1 MRKLLGVPD
10 LKVPARQGGAAQPG
24 DVQGPVFHEPWQA
37 HAFAIVMNLY
47 QTGQYTWPDWDDYL
61 GHEIQSPDH
70 FSGSA
75 PQEPAPDDDDLTN
88 YNKFLAACEADG
100 ENYYHYWLA
109 GLEKMLHVKG
119 MVSNAELEARIA
131 AIAKVEA
138 NGPRF
143 QTGDRVKALDIEL
156 QGHSHLPNYI
166 RGTLGTVESDRGAK
180 VFPDNHDH
188 GHDGGHDH
196 SHDHGHDHA
205 HEKTDALQHVYTV
218 RFQATD
224 IWGADAD
231 ARQSLNFSLWDYQL
245 EAA

>member
-10 LKVPARQGGAAQPG
+10 LKMPARQGGAAQPG
-24 DVQGPVFHEPWQA
+24 DVQGPVFHEAWQA

-70 FSGSA
+70 FPDHSSDAA
-75 PQEPAPDDDDLTN
+75 PQEPAPDDESLRN

-100 ENYYHYWLA
+100 ANYYHYWLA
-109 GLEKMLHVKG
+109 GLEKMLDVKG
-119 MVSNAELEARIA
+119 MVGRAELEARIA

-138 NGPRF
+138 EGPRF

-166 RGTLGTVESDRGAK
+166 RGTIGTIEHDRGAK
-180 VFPDNHDH
+180 VFPDSHA
-188 GHDGGHDH
+188 H
-196 SHDHGHDHA
+196 SHDHD

-224 IWGADAD
+224 IWGETAD

-245 EAA
+245 APG